1 MANDNHLSSVTLY
14 NVTMISNKYY
24 NEFFELGQQK
34 INFSFFELHLPD
46 DDPVYTLKKVLEDID
61 FSSLL
66 ARYSSKGRSGYN
78 PIMMYA
84 LVTYANMRGIRSVD
98 RIVELCERD
107 LAFIWLAK
115 GQKPKRD
122 AFYEF
127 KGDKLTAE
135 VLDDLNYQFLRRLKK
150 EGLITLEALYIDG
163 TKIEANANR
172 YTFVWRGSINYH
184 LAVLLDTIDGLY
196 TKYNTL
202 LSENDYGQKYE
213 LGNAQMFIIEGMDKV
228 RAVIEKN
235 RKRKLTKH
243 KKLPNNTIIEID
255 NCSPLEILKLQKNL
269 SKIADGEGIEFVSGK
284 GKRKSEI
291 QQLYEELE
299 HCGKRLME
307 YKECFEIMGKDRN
320 SYSKTDLEATFMRM
334 KEDHML
340 NGQLKPAYNV
350 QIAVENYFII
360 HGYVSNDRTDYNTL
374 IPVVDKH
381 IKAFGEVLEE
391 VTADSGY
398 CSEKNLLYLKQNK
411 ITSYIKL
418 QDHEKR
424 KTRAYAEDISKYYN
438 MTTQVFEDELYY
450 ICHDGRELRHIR
462 TEEKEQDGYT
472 QTLEV
477 YGCAD
482 CRGCEHKAKCLYK
495 YNPDKDPDKNKVM
508 KINEQWEELKEESH
522 ANVQSEKGILNR
534 QIRSIQTEG
543 HFGDIKENENF
554 RRFNYRSTEKVY
566 KEFMLYA
573 IGRNIN
579 KYHRFFL

>member
-1 MANDNHLSSVTLY
+1 MLTTN
-14 NVTMISNKYY
+14 YY
-24 NEFFELGQQK
+24 TDFFELGQQK
-34 INFSFFELHLPD
+34 INFNFYELSLPD
-46 DDPVYTLKKVLEDID
+46 DDPVYTLKKVMEDLD
-61 FSSLL
+61 FSGLL
-66 ARYSSKGRSGYN
+66 ANCSDKGRTGYN

-84 LVTYANMRGIRSVD
+84 VVTYANMRGVRSVD

-107 LAFIWLAK
+107 LAFIWLTR

-127 KGDKLTAE
+127 KGKKLTSE
-135 VLDDLNYQFLRRLKK
+135 ILDDLNYQFLRRLQK
-150 EGLITLEALYIDG
+150 EGLVTLKELFIDG

-172 YTFVWRGSINYH
+172 YTFVWRGTINYH
-184 LAVLLDTIDGLY
+184 LASLLDSIELTF
-196 TKYNTL
+196 TRYNTFL
-202 LSENDYGQKYE
+202 QENGYGPRYDI
-213 LGNAQMFIIEGMDKV
+213 GNAQMFVIEGMDKV
-228 RAVIEKN
+228 RSVIEKN
-235 RKRKLTKH
+235 RKRKLSKH
-243 KKLPNNTIIEID
+243 KKLANNTVIEID
-255 NCSPLEILKLQKNL
+255 NCSPLEIRKLQKNL
-269 SKIADGEGIEFVSGK
+269 NTIASGEGIEFVYGK
-284 GKRKSEI
+284 GKRKPEI

-299 HCGKRLME
+299 HLGQRLMG

-350 QIAVENYFII
+350 QIAVENYFIV

-374 IPVVDKH
+374 IPVLEKH
-381 IKAFGEVLEE
+381 QKAFGSVLEE

-398 CSEKNLLYLKQNK
+398 CSEKNLLYLKEK
-411 ITSYIKL
+411 GIESYIKL

-438 MTTQVFEDELYY
+438 MRVEVFEDEQFY

-462 TEEKEQDGYT
+462 TETKEQNGYT
-472 QTLEV
+472 QTFEV

-482 CRGCEHKAKCLYK
+482 CSGCEHKARCLYK
-495 YNPDKDPDKNKVM
+495 YNAEKDTERNKVM
-508 KINEQWEELKEESH
+508 KINEQWDELREKSH
-522 ANVQSEKGILNR
+522 ANIQSERGILKR
-534 QIRSIQTEG
+534 QTRSIQTEG

-554 RRFNYRSTEKVY
+554 RRFNYRSADKVY

-579 KYHRFFL
+579 KYCRFLNEKLKKFEGKTTEKTA

>member
-1 MANDNHLSSVTLY
+1 MLTTN
-14 NVTMISNKYY
+14 YY
-24 NEFFELGQQK
+24 TDFFELGQQK
-34 INFSFFELHLPD
+34 INFNFYELSLPD
-46 DDPVYTLKKVLEDID
+46 DDPVYTLKKVMEDLD
-61 FSSLL
+61 FSGLL
-66 ARYSSKGRSGYN
+66 ANCSDKGRTGYN

-84 LVTYANMRGIRSVD
+84 VVTYANMRGVRSVD

-107 LAFIWLAK
+107 LAFIWLTR

-127 KGDKLTAE
+127 KGKKLTSE
-135 VLDDLNYQFLRRLKK
+135 ILDDLNYQFLRRLQK
-150 EGLITLEALYIDG
+150 EGLVTLKELFIDG

-172 YTFVWRGSINYH
+172 YTFVQRGTINYH
-184 LAVLLDTIDGLY
+184 LAGLLDSIELTF
-196 TKYNTL
+196 TRYNTFL
-202 LSENDYGQKYE
+202 QENGYGPRYDI
-213 LGNAQMFIIEGMDKV
+213 GNAQMFVIEGMDKV
-228 RAVIEKN
+228 RSVIEKN
-235 RKRKLTKH
+235 RKRKLSKH
-243 KKLPNNTIIEID
+243 KKLANNTVIEID
-255 NCSPLEILKLQKNL
+255 NCSPLEIRKLQKNL
-269 SKIADGEGIEFVSGK
+269 NTIASGEGIEFVYGK
-284 GKRKSEI
+284 GKRKPEI

-299 HCGKRLME
+299 HLGQRLMG

-350 QIAVENYFII
+350 QIAVENYFIV

-374 IPVVDKH
+374 IPVLEKH
-381 IKAFGEVLEE
+381 QKAFGSVLEE
-391 VTADSGY
+391 MTADSGY
-398 CSEKNLLYLKQNK
+398 CSEKNLLYLKEK
-411 ITSYIKL
+411 GIESYIKL

-438 MTTQVFEDELYY
+438 MRVEVFEDEQFY

-462 TEEKEQDGYT
+462 TETKEQNGYT
-472 QTLEV
+472 QTFEV

-482 CRGCEHKAKCLYK
+482 CSGCEHKARCLYK
-495 YNPDKDPDKNKVM
+495 YNAEKDTERNKVM
-508 KINEQWEELKEESH
+508 KINQQWDELREKSH
-522 ANVQSEKGILNR
+522 ANIQSERGILKR
-534 QIRSIQTEG
+534 QTRSIQTEG

-554 RRFNYRSTEKVY
+554 RRFNYRSADKVY

-579 KYHRFFL
+579 KYCRFLNEKLKKFEGKTTEKTA

>member
-1 MANDNHLSSVTLY
+1 MEFNFTKWNLLFQLS
-14 NVTMISNKYY
+14 
-24 NEFFELGQQK
+24 
-34 INFSFFELHLPD
+34 FELHLPD

-579 KYHRFFL
+579 KYHRFLHEEIKKFEGKTEQKTA

>member
-1 MANDNHLSSVTLY
+1 MLTTN
-14 NVTMISNKYY
+14 YY
-24 NEFFELGQQK
+24 NDFFEFGQQK
-34 INFSFFELHLPD
+34 INFSFFELSLPD
-46 DDPVYTLKKVLEDID
+46 DDPVYTLKKVMEDLD
-61 FSSLL
+61 FSGLL
-66 ARYSSKGRSGYN
+66 ANCSDKGRTGYN

-84 LVTYANMRGIRSVD
+84 VVTYANMRRVRSVD

-107 LAFIWLAK
+107 LAFIWLTH

-122 AFYEF
+122 AFYGF
-127 KGDKLTAE
+127 KGKKLTSE
-135 VLDDLNYQFLRRLKK
+135 ILDDLNYQFLLRLQK
-150 EGLITLEALYIDG
+150 EGLVTLKELFIDG

-172 YTFVWRGSINYH
+172 YTFVWRGTINYH
-184 LAVLLDTIDGLY
+184 LAGLLDSIELNFVR
-196 TKYNTL
+196 YNTFL
-202 LSENDYGQKYE
+202 QENGYGPKYDI
-213 LGNAQMFIIEGMDKV
+213 GNAQMFVIEGMDKV
-228 RAVIEKN
+228 RSVIEKN
-235 RKRKLTKH
+235 RKRKLSKH
-243 KKLPNNTIIEID
+243 KKLANNTVIEID

-269 SKIADGEGIEFVSGK
+269 STIATGEGIEFVYGK
-284 GKRKSEI
+284 GKRKPEI

-299 HCGKRLME
+299 HLGQRLMG

-320 SYSKTDLEATFMRM
+320 SYSKTDLEAAFMRM

-374 IPVVDKH
+374 IPVLEKH
-381 IKAFGEVLEE
+381 QKAFGSVLEE

-398 CSEKNLLYLKQNK
+398 CSEKNLLYLKEK
-411 ITSYIKL
+411 GIESYIKL

-424 KTRAYAEDISKYYN
+424 KTRAYAENISKYYN
-438 MTTQVFEDELYY
+438 MKVEVFEDEQFY

-462 TEEKEQDGYT
+462 TETKEQNGYT
-472 QTLEV
+472 QTFEV

-482 CRGCEHKAKCLYK
+482 CSGCEHKARCLYK
-495 YNPDKDPDKNKVM
+495 YNAEKDVEKNKVM
-508 KINEQWEELKEESH
+508 KINEQWEELREKSH
-522 ANVQSEKGILNR
+522 ANIQSERGILKR
-534 QIRSIQTEG
+534 QTRSIQTEG

-554 RRFNYRSTEKVY
+554 RRFNYRSADKVY

-579 KYHRFFL
+579 KYCRFLNEKLKKFEGKTTEKTA